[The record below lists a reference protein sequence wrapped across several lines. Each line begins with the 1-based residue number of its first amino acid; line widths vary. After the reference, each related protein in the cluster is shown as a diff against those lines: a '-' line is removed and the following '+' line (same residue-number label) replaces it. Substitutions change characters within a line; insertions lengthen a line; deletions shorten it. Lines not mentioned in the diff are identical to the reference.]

1 MSLSSVAFLVFVTS
15 RSSIYLATTAATTAA
30 ATATTT
36 NQSNGELANDPLYQN
51 AAGRD
56 DDVST
61 MNNNCGDET
70 ESKTTKSQTVCRSVS
85 FLQKKSY
92 QECFNSSAIESKINQ
107 STTTDAEDHQL
118 TKTREPPEE
127 AEMVVKTTDGVEW
140 EFQDLS
146 LYLGSLCFERILIL
160 SPEIFV
166 AN

>member
-1 MSLSSVAFLVFVTS
+1 MSLSVAFLVFVTS
-15 RSSIYLATTAATTAA
+15 RSSIYLATTA

-61 MNNNCGDET
+61 MNNNCGDDT
-70 ESKTTKSQTVCRSVS
+70 KSKTTKSQTVCRSVS

-118 TKTREPPEE
+118 TETREPEE

-160 SPEIFV
+160 SPEIFF

>member
-1 MSLSSVAFLVFVTS
+1 MSLSVAFLVFVTS
-15 RSSIYLATTAATTAA
+15 RSSIYLATTAATTA

-118 TKTREPPEE
+118 TETREPEE
-127 AEMVVKTTDGVEW
+127 AEAGVQMVVKTTDGVEW

-146 LYLGSLCFERILIL
+146 LYLGSLCAFER
-160 SPEIFV
+160 F
-166 AN
+166 

>member
-15 RSSIYLATTAATTAA
+15 RSSIYLATTTA

-36 NQSNGELANDPLYQN
+36 NQSNAELANDPLYQN

-70 ESKTTKSQTVCRSVS
+70 KSKTTKSQTVCRSVS

-118 TKTREPPEE
+118 TETREPEE

-146 LYLGSLCFERILIL
+146 LYLGSLCAFER
-160 SPEIFV
+160 F
-166 AN
+166 

>member
-15 RSSIYLATTAATTAA
+15 RSSIYLATTAATAS
-30 ATATTT
+30 TT

-118 TKTREPPEE
+118 TETREPEE

>member
-1 MSLSSVAFLVFVTS
+1 MSLSVAFLVFVTS
-15 RSSIYLATTAATTAA
+15 RSSIYLATTAATTA

-118 TKTREPPEE
+118 TETREPEE

-146 LYLGSLCFERILIL
+146 LYLGSLCAFER
-160 SPEIFV
+160 F
-166 AN
+166 

>member
-1 MSLSSVAFLVFVTS
+1 MSLSVAFLVFVTS

-30 ATATTT
+30 TASTT

-70 ESKTTKSQTVCRSVS
+70 KSKTTKSQTVCRSVS

-118 TKTREPPEE
+118 TETREPEE

>member
-15 RSSIYLATTAATTAA
+15 RSSIYLATTAATTA

-61 MNNNCGDET
+61 MNNNCGDDT
-70 ESKTTKSQTVCRSVS
+70 KSKTTKSQTVCRSVS

-107 STTTDAEDHQL
+107 STTTNAEDHQL
-118 TKTREPPEE
+118 TETREPE

-146 LYLGSLCFERILIL
+146 LYLGSLCAFER
-160 SPEIFV
+160 F
-166 AN
+166 

>member
-1 MSLSSVAFLVFVTS
+1 MSLSVAFLVFVTS
-15 RSSIYLATTAATTAA
+15 RSSIYLATTAATTA

-61 MNNNCGDET
+61 MNNNCGDDT
-70 ESKTTKSQTVCRSVS
+70 KSKTTKSQTVCRSVS

-118 TKTREPPEE
+118 TETREPEE

-146 LYLGSLCFERILIL
+146 LYLGSLCAFER
-160 SPEIFV
+160 F
-166 AN
+166 

>member
-15 RSSIYLATTAATTAA
+15 RSSIYLATTA

-61 MNNNCGDET
+61 MNNNCGDDT
-70 ESKTTKSQTVCRSVS
+70 KSKTTKSQTVCRSVS

-118 TKTREPPEE
+118 TETREPPEE
-127 AEMVVKTTDGVEW
+127 AEAGVQMVVKTTDGVEW